1 MIVVVRSR
9 SLWFTVL
16 SIILNVPIARVNRK
30 QIEVVPKKPVA
41 RVDNGPMHVAHAPE
55 SNYAQ
60 ESKYWNRVAL

>member
-16 SIILNVPIARVNRK
+16 SIILNVPIARAKRR
-30 QIEVVPKKPVA
+30 QMEVVPKKPVV
-41 RVDNGPMHVAHAPE
+41 RVDSGQMQVAR
-55 SNYAQ
+55 AQ